1 MVALLEARG
10 VSKRFPGVQAL
21 DQVDIDLGRGEVL
34 AIVGENGAGKSTL
47 MKILAGETRADSG
60 DVLLEGRP
68 FQVRSVAEALSQGV
82 AMIHQELALAENLDV
97 GANVLLGREPSVF
110 GFTRRKE
117 SNRRAQDALRRVGLD
132 VAPGTLIEGL
142 GMGHRQLVEIAKA
155 LSADARVLIMDE
167 PTSSLTIAE
176 TESLFQVVDALR
188 QSGTSV
194 IYISH
199 RLGEV
204 ERIADRVIVLRD
216 GRRVGEL
223 TRDEINHDAMVQLM
237 VGRSVDRVFNRS
249 SCTRGTR
256 ALEIKGMR
264 THAHPRCDIDLIV
277 DHGEIVGLAG
287 LVGAGRT
294 ELLRSIFGID
304 RIHSGSIRVNDSE
317 RFLDSPARA
326 IRSGI
331 AFVPEDRKADGL
343 FLEES
348 VRFNSALTSLKRLSR
363 LGFTNSR
370 SELSLANEL
379 IDLLQIQTRNDR
391 SVVGGLSGGNQQ
403 KVVLGKWLACT
414 PSILLL
420 DEPTRGVD
428 VGAKEEI
435 YRLMDENAQKGRAI
449 LFASSDME
457 EILSLADRVYVMYQ
471 GAVWGEL
478 RRDEMD
484 EERIM
489 QLATGGQ
496 LT

>member
-223 TRDEINHDAMVQLM
+223 TRDEIHHDAMVQLM

-264 THAHPRCDIDLIV
+264 THAHPRCDIDLSV

-428 VGAKEEI
+428 IGAKEEI